1 MNKNLDHRI
10 KGLDKFELSLK
21 TVAEAR
27 QAWRKKL
34 VAKEGEL
41 DALRVSDL
49 VILEYTSL
57 ITC

>member
-1 MNKNLDHRI
+1 MNKSLDNRI

-21 TVAEAR
+21 TVADAR

-41 DALRVSDL
+41 DALRVSNT
-49 VILEYTSL
+49 YYL
-57 ITC
+57 IK